1 MRRCEILASPIKVGK
16 LTLKN
21 KMMTTSMS
29 PCRGYI
35 ENEAPT
41 IQMLNYME
49 ERAAGGLGLMC
60 QTVLPFTRKD
70 RPEGLP
76 PVHPLPGAYDEDC
89 LPPWRRSCIATTV
102 FWSDSR
108 GSFMTGSPMTST
120 LKSPGRRP
128 T

>member
-1 MRRCEILASPIKVGK
+1 MRRCEMLASPIKVGK

-29 PCRGYI
+29 PCKGYI
-35 ENEAPT
+35 EDEAPT

-49 ERAAGGLGLMC
+49 ERAKGGLALMC

-76 PVHPLPGAYDEDC
+76 PVHPLPAAYDEDS
-89 LPPWRRSCIATTV
+89 LPDRHGRGRSPARLRAGWPALVRPRLEARR
-102 FWSDSR
+102 
-108 GSFMTGSPMTST
+108 
-120 LKSPGRRP
+120 
-128 T
+128 